1 MLVRVGFVLGNLT
14 AGNDENRLLLLA
26 HGAVP
31 QMLQVLDDAVRRLRL
46 CRDAEEQVRL
56 LAEDAEG
63 DEKGSEEDEGAVVV
77 SAQNSTGRD
86 ARSSGAGSSPER
98 KAVTRAEDLLIK
110 LLRAIANASINAE
123 FGRAVVRA
131 PQSAALVQLLEMAN
145 SDGAAPMSE
154 ELMLNTVS
162 VVTNLTFYCGS
173 QSSSNSLWESASD
186 VAGLLVSV
194 LLQPNEEAIVEAARA
209 FGNLSRDASVRILM
223 TQRRVDELL
232 VLLLGHANRDIVYT
246 ACGALINV
254 ASDDTCLQVR
264 HKCAL
269 ELP

>member
-1 MLVRVGFVLGNLT
+1 MELARAVEALT
-14 AGNDENRLLLLA
+14 AELA
-26 HGAVP
+26 A
-31 QMLQVLDDAVRRLRL
+31 
-46 CRDAEEQVRL
+46 
-56 LAEDAEG
+56 
-63 DEKGSEEDEGAVVV
+63 
-77 SAQNSTGRD
+77 
-86 ARSSGAGSSPER
+86 
-98 KAVTRAEDLLIK
+98 
-110 LLRAIANASINAE
+110 LRADHERERGSHTTWCVFSIT
-123 FGRAVVRA
+123 
-131 PQSAALVQLLEMAN
+131 
-145 SDGAAPMSE
+145 
-154 ELMLNTVS
+154 TVS

-173 QSSSNSLWESASD
+173 QSSSNSLWQSASD